1 MALMAHGTRT
11 RRLKLRIMLVEDDML
26 LAQSLTDRLE
36 GQGFHVDEAD
46 RGEDALELSD
56 IYEYQVMILD
66 LGLPDMSGDE
76 VLDNLRAK
84 NERLPVLVL
93 SGEADVEARLSC
105 LRAGADDYLTKPFN
119 MDELVARLHALVRR
133 ANGHAN
139 NRLQFGDITLDLTAR
154 DVRVGDSRVD
164 LTSKEYQML
173 ELLYLRKG
181 SVVSKESFLDHL
193 YGGMDEPEMKIIDVF
208 ICKLR
213 KKIENAGPS
222 RPFIATVRGRG
233 FRVDIPEQ
241 KCSAW

>member
-1 MALMAHGTRT
+1 M
-11 RRLKLRIMLVEDDML
+11 RIMLVEDDML
-26 LAQSLTDRLE
+26 LALSLTDRLE
-36 GQGFHVDEAD
+36 DQGFHVDEGD
-46 RGEDALELSD
+46 RGEDALELTD

-84 NERLPVLVL
+84 NEHLPVLIL

-139 NRLQFGDITLDLTAR
+139 NRLQFGDITLDLTVR
-154 DVRVGDSRVD
+154 DVRVGNTRVE

-173 ELLYLRKG
+173 ELLCLRKG
-181 SVVSKESFLDHL
+181 NVVSKESFLDHL
-193 YGGMDEPEMKIIDVF
+193 YGGMDEPEMEIIDVF
-208 ICKLR
+208 ICRLR
-213 KKIENAGPS
+213 KKIENAGAS
-222 RPFIATVRGRG
+222 HPFIETVWGRG
-233 FRVDIPEQ
+233 YRVDIPEQ
-241 KCSAW
+241 KCSA

>member
-1 MALMAHGTRT
+1 
-11 RRLKLRIMLVEDDML
+11 
-26 LAQSLTDRLE
+26 
-36 GQGFHVDEAD
+36 
-46 RGEDALELSD
+46 
-56 IYEYQVMILD
+56 MILD
-66 LGLPDMSGDE
+66 LGLPDMSGDK

-84 NERLPVLVL
+84 NEHLPVLIL

-139 NRLQFGDITLDLTAR
+139 NRLQFGDITLDLTVR
-154 DVRVGDSRVD
+154 DVRVGNTRVE

-173 ELLYLRKG
+173 ELLCLRKG

-213 KKIENAGPS
+213 KKSKTPRLRTRLSKRFGDAVIASIFPNRNA
-222 RPFIATVRGRG
+222 A
-233 FRVDIPEQ
+233 PEI
-241 KCSAW
+241 K

>member
-1 MALMAHGTRT
+1 M
-11 RRLKLRIMLVEDDML
+11 RIMLVEDDML
-26 LAQSLTDRLE
+26 LAQSLTARLE
-36 GQGFHVDEAD
+36 DHGFHVDEAD
-46 RGEDALELSD
+46 RGEDALELTD

-76 VLDNLRAK
+76 VLDNQRAQ
-84 NERLPVLVL
+84 NEHLPVLIL

-154 DVRVGDSRVD
+154 DVRVGNTRVE

-173 ELLYLRKG
+173 ELLCLRKG

-213 KKIENAGPS
+213 KKSKTPRLRTRLSKRFGDAVIASIFPNRNA
-222 RPFIATVRGRG
+222 A
-233 FRVDIPEQ
+233 PEI
-241 KCSAW
+241 K

>member
-1 MALMAHGTRT
+1 M
-11 RRLKLRIMLVEDDML
+11 RIMLVDDDML

-36 GQGFHVDEAD
+36 DQEFHVGEAD
-46 RGEDALELSD
+46 RGEDALDLTD
-56 IYEYQVMILD
+56 IYEYQAMILD

-84 NERLPVLVL
+84 NEHLPVLIL

-139 NRLQFGDITLDLTAR
+139 NRLQFGDITLDLTVR
-154 DVRVGDSRVD
+154 DVRVGNTRVE

-173 ELLYLRKG
+173 ELLCLRKG

-213 KKIENAGPS
+213 KKSKTPRLRTRLSKRFGDAVIASIFPNRNA
-222 RPFIATVRGRG
+222 A
-233 FRVDIPEQ
+233 PEI
-241 KCSAW
+241 K